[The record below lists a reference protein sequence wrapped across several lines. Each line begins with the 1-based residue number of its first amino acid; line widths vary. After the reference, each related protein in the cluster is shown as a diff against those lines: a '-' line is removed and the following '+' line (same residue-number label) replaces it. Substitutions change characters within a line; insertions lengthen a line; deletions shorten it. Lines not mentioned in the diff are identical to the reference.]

1 MTDNDI
7 DIDEPADGEEAPS
20 KAGDKAND
28 RTGNKASR
36 LGIVKRAIPLMAA
49 AIMLML
55 AFIASPA
62 KGQEADGEYRVGAG
76 DKLSIIVFGH
86 DDLSREVLVDGSGR
100 VSLPLLGQLEVE
112 GRTVAELQEDVTE
125 ALDRDFIVDP
135 RVSIEVVTYRPF
147 FILGQ
152 VNKPGRYPYIEGMTV
167 RMAVALAGGFT
178 RRAEEDTAVVIR
190 GDDPEG
196 ERGTVQLD
204 TSIGPG
210 DTVEVE
216 RRLF

>member
-1 MTDNDI
+1 MTNN
-7 DIDEPADGEEAPS
+7 DIDEPEDGEEASP
-20 KAGDKAND
+20 KAGDKASD
-28 RTGNKASR
+28 RTGDKASR

-49 AIMLML
+49 AVMLML

-62 KGQEADGEYRVGAG
+62 KGQEADDEYRVGAG

-86 DDLSREVLVDGSGR
+86 TDLSREVLVDGSGR
-100 VSLPLLGQLEVE
+100 VSLPLLGQIEVE

-125 ALDRDFIVDP
+125 ALNRDFIVDP

-196 ERGTVQLD
+196 ERSTVELD
-204 TSIGPG
+204 TSIEPG